1 MPTNNKRIS
10 ILDLQAMADSNRRI
24 AMLTCYDY
32 PSAQLAEK
40 AEIPIILVGD
50 TLGMVVLGY
59 DSTLPVT
66 LDDMVHHGKAVRR
79 GAQKAHVVVDLPFG
93 SYQSN
98 SMKAMESAIRI
109 MKETECD
116 SVKLEGASEQEL
128 TTIQQLSTS
137 GIPVM
142 GHIGLTPQSVHALG
156 GFKLQGRTPRDAI
169 RLLAEA
175 QKLQDAGV
183 YAVVLECIPTAL
195 GAKITEV
202 LDIPTIGIGA
212 GPYTNGQVQVWHD
225 IFNLYQDLKPRH
237 SRIFSPVGQ
246 QMLSG
251 IRQYMAAVQD
261 GEFPNSQESFML
273 SKEVAAWVKNNLP
286 GSEHSMK
293 QAEQVLSEAIRDDN
307 ELI

>member
-1 MPTNNKRIS
+1 VSTKKQRIS
-10 ILDLQAMADSNRRI
+10 ILDLQGMADSDQPI

-32 PSAQLAEK
+32 PSAQLAE
-40 AEIPIILVGD
+40 ESDIPIILVGD

-66 LDDMVHHGKAVRR
+66 LDDMIHHGRAVRR

-98 SMKAMESAIRI
+98 PDKAMESAVRI

-116 SVKLEGASEQEL
+116 SVKLEGAGEQEL
-128 TTIQQLSTS
+128 ATIQRLGSS

-142 GHIGLTPQSVHALG
+142 GHIGLTPQSVNALG
-156 GFKLQGRTPRDAI
+156 GFRLQGRTPRDAI
-169 RLLAEA
+169 RLLTEA
-175 QKLQDAGV
+175 QKIQEAGA
-183 YAVVLECIPTAL
+183 YSVVLECIPTAL

-212 GPYTNGQVQVWHD
+212 GPFTNGQVQVWHD
-225 IFNLYQDLKPRH
+225 IFSLYRDMKPRH
-237 SRIFSPVGQ
+237 ARVFSPVGQ
-246 QMLSG
+246 QISTG
-251 IRQYMAAVQD
+251 IKQYVAAVKD
-261 GEFPNSQESFML
+261 GTFPNSQESFML
-273 SKEVAAWVKNNLP
+273 SKEVAEWVKRNLP

-293 QAEQVLSEAIRDDN
+293 QAEQVLLETVRDDN
-307 ELI
+307 